1 MPVQSISS
9 YLLPIFL
16 LAGSNVFMTTAWY
29 WHLRYKEVPL
39 ISVIFISWGL
49 AFVEYCMAVPANRL
63 GSAIFSPAQL
73 KTIQEVVTLLVFAIF
88 SIVYLKNPLT
98 WGQGFGFLLIAAG
111 AFFVFKLDGF
121 PPYKIEFSFL
131 NGNLMVLAGRLP
143 ILLRSPV
150 LRRSLRLG
158 RPSARELREGI
169 LMSLK
174 PIFSKP
180 KESITAMILG
190 HVIYKGRNQIP

>member
-1 MPVQSISS
+1 MPVQPISS

-63 GSAIFSPAQL
+63 GSANFSPAQL

-98 WGQGFGFLLIAAG
+98 
-111 AFFVFKLDGF
+111 
-121 PPYKIEFSFL
+121 
-131 NGNLMVLAGRLP
+131 
-143 ILLRSPV
+143 
-150 LRRSLRLG
+150 
-158 RPSARELREGI
+158 
-169 LMSLK
+169 
-174 PIFSKP
+174 
-180 KESITAMILG
+180 
-190 HVIYKGRNQIP
+190 